1 MQIKKRMKLFIL
13 STGICF
19 FVSSNTIYAQSAKID
34 YDKARQY
41 ITESEKQW
49 AESVASGDST
59 VIQRILADDFMGV
72 DTKGFQYN
80 KEHEVHNTPEGPKYF
95 KSNHLN
101 DLKIRFY
108 GNMAVAQGDEIWVRY
123 SGEPLTGRFVWTD
136 TWLFRN
142 DKWQIVAAEDLIA
155 PVK

>member
-1 MQIKKRMKLFIL
+1 MKKIPQLFIL
-13 STGICF
+13 IIGICL
-19 FVSSNTIYAQSAKID
+19 FVNFNNVQAQSAKID

-49 AESVASGDST
+49 AEAVASGDST
-59 VIQRILADDFMGV
+59 VVQRILADDFIGV

-80 KEHEVHNTPEGPKYF
+80 KNHEVHNTPEGPKYF
-95 KSNHLN
+95 KSNRLH

-123 SGEPLTGRFVWTD
+123 SGQQLTGRFVWTD
-136 TWLFRN
+136 TWLFRK

>member
-1 MQIKKRMKLFIL
+1 MKKIPQL
-13 STGICF
+13 SALITGICL
-19 FVSSNTIYAQSAKID
+19 FVNFNCVNAQSAKID

-49 AESVASGDST
+49 AEAVASGDST
-59 VIQRILADDFMGV
+59 VVQRILADDFIGV

-80 KEHEVHNTPEGPKYF
+80 KQHEVHNTPEGPKYF
-95 KSNHLN
+95 KSNHLH

-123 SGEPLTGRFVWTD
+123 SGEMLTGRFVWTD

-142 DKWQIVAAEDLIA
+142 NKWQIVAAEDLIA

>member
-1 MQIKKRMKLFIL
+1 MKKILQLFAL
-13 STGICF
+13 VTGICF
-19 FVSSNTIYAQSAKID
+19 FVNCHIVQAQSAKID

-41 ITESEKQW
+41 ITQSEIQW
-49 AESVASGDST
+49 AEAVASGDSA
-59 VIQRILADDFMGV
+59 VVQRILADDFIGV

-95 KSNHLN
+95 KSNRLN
-101 DLKIRFY
+101 KINIRFY
-108 GNMAVAQGDEIWVRY
+108 GDMAVAQGDEIWVRR
-123 SGEPLTGRFVWTD
+123 SGQPLTGRFVWTD